1 MSPYIHNVLT
11 RAKHLWIYVS
21 MKIQFF
27 PQTMKIDIHEFKWI
41 HDISSI
47 LTWKYVNCVL
57 YSSGIIC
64 SVVPMANN
72 NSNLCKDLLRYPY
85 NPKHQILNIAS
96 KSNSMVK
103 ATWND
108 NQNPCC
114 NLKLDIFQIKWKTEK
129 CDTFGTVKRSSH
141 KIIEREAK
149 CKTPNTL
156 ICTWSLTFLVSYR
169 QFNKKCFPCVS
180 KMLKCEIY
188 IINQR
193 IIKFQLNTT

>member
-1 MSPYIHNVLT
+1 MNLC
-11 RAKHLWIYVS
+11 
-21 MKIQFF
+21 
-27 PQTMKIDIHEFKWI
+27 IHENTIFFSNHENWYPWI
-41 HDISSI
+41 HSISSI

-156 ICTWSLTFLVSYR
+156 VHGRSLSWFRTGNSIKSVFHVWV
-169 QFNKKCFPCVS
+169 KCWNVKS
-180 KMLKCEIY
+180 TL
-188 IINQR
+188 
-193 IIKFQLNTT
+193 